1 MNTSRSIAVGIF
13 VLIGLIC
20 VGYMT
25 IKLGRMELFSS
36 QGFELK
42 ASFTSVSGLR
52 VGADIEVAG
61 VPVGKVSAID
71 LKRTDQETSAIVTL
85 RLNQDM
91 KLSDDTI
98 ASVRTSGL
106 IGDKFIDLAPG
117 GSPDLLKAGDTI
129 TDTEPAVDIG
139 MLISKYA
146 FGSVK

>member
-1 MNTSRSIAVGIF
+1 
-13 VLIGLIC
+13 
-20 VGYMT
+20 
-25 IKLGRMELFSS
+25 
-36 QGFELK
+36 
-42 ASFTSVSGLR
+42 GLR

-85 RLNQDM
+85 HFNQDM
-91 KLSDDTI
+91 TLSDDTI